1 MVKHTNRTEF
11 FVRQLSELENDLLSA
26 KRNSNINLAKDIM
39 NEAVDLLGQDRAFDI
54 KYAKRV
60 QDLIYEA
67 ESYIADMDYE
77 RD

>member
-67 ESYIADMDYE
+67 ETYIADMDYE

>member
-1 MVKHTNRTEF
+1 MVKHTNRTEY
-11 FVRQLSELENDLLSA
+11 FVKQLENLENDFESA
-26 KRNSNINLAKDIM
+26 KRNGDISYTKDIM
-39 NEAVDLLGQDRAFDI
+39 SEAVDLLGQDRAFDI

-67 ESYIADMDYE
+67 ETYIADMDYE

>member
-1 MVKHTNRTEF
+1 MVKHTNRTEY
-11 FVRQLSELENDLLSA
+11 FVKQLENLENDFESA
-26 KRNSNINLAKDIM
+26 KRDGDISYTKDIM
-39 NEAVDLLGQDRAFDI
+39 SEAVDLLGQDRAFDI

-67 ESYIADMDYE
+67 ETYIADMDYE